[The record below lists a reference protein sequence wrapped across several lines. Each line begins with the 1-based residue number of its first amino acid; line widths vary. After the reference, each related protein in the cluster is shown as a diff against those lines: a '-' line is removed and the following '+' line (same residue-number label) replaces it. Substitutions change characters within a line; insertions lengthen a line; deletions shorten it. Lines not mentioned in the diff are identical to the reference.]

1 MNKFF
6 LTENEKKQILKL
18 HSVKNI
24 LLEKGERWAGP
35 AARARQYEIT
45 FGRNLDLPY
54 FREFVRRVEADQ
66 PIFSRRAENGQFE
79 YETQGY
85 RNTEDFIND
94 VSNEISNN
102 PSRSAHE
109 IIYERIERLNPN
121 DRAKFDKLAAEEA
134 ELIIRT
140 EYTNP
145 GNETTIYTRQN
156 YEQHINEQLDRLI
169 TANPEMTPT
178 MIKDA
183 IDAIEA
189 RFKQFIEGITGDAT
203 ANSHYS
209 DIPSRIKR
217 ERAPDNQVNQNT
229 VDNRSWFK
237 QTLQKITKSTWFKLN
252 RIFEEITLFS
262 RSVRASEGYLPDA
275 NINDSIRLIREYS
288 NNATSGAR
296 RKQILEELR
305 INLKTRITGETNI
318 INELEAAKTKIFEAI
333 DADPNLSTEAKKKF
347 KEDFEQR
354 ERFNWAGGIQERVNW
369 FNELKTDTET
379 SLGQGETPKDMAVSE
394 RYGTGPFGFTK
405 VKGTCWRLINL
416 IATGTFKFPT
426 EVYRDMMRYKG
437 TTRAKWGKNYLFLML
452 LKYGLLPAIGSIIM
466 FGWDAANCAYMSA
479 KAKDP
484 NYVDSL
490 PDGWKEACSAYQK
503 GGGQLFLYEIKD
515 KIIGKLYR
523 DITDI
528 FKGNNDDNWFEEGP
542 EWLNIVENVFD
553 FLNPFSTYFDNIVM
567 AYFDVQAWAKIMNS
581 FVDKAEEVE
590 DKVDNAVVKTK
601 EEIEK
606 LQDQQLSVEEKGEK
620 QIIKTNMDAGM
631 YSVVSDL
638 KNTKGWRYILD
649 NRTYNPDN
657 VTYIVD
663 DPLDDKI
670 KYIITTNRNTTAS
683 IITGNGKEFSG
694 GPERWE
700 EFVKYINRRI
710 QMSENQP
717 INDSGPRNV
726 QEEGYKIIY
735 NKLKKMIKEESEG
748 KKFGEDNFV
757 HWRKTFTFQSYDPEN
772 RDWKTVK
779 ISAKQDEIEKWL
791 DHYRKKYDEDD
802 SFVRAVV
809 HAFNED
815 KNGKNKIRKIS
826 FNKDYASLTEGIKPT
841 GILEFLSLIRE
852 SKELEIWSV
861 KYYSDGN
868 WELVKGSYTEEELK
882 NLGKVIQDKNKEQE
896 ERRNPV
902 DGLKKKNLQQ

>member
-1 MNKFF
+1 MHKFF
-6 LTENEKKQILKL
+6 LTETEKKQILKL

-24 LLEKGERWAGP
+24 LLEKGERWGGV
-35 AARARQYEIT
+35 RVRIRQYEIT

-66 PIFSRRAENGQFE
+66 PIFSKRAEDGTFE
-79 YETQGY
+79 YDSEGY
-85 RNTEDFIND
+85 RRTEDFID
-94 VSNEISNN
+94 RIESEVRNN
-102 PSRSAHE
+102 PDRPAHE

-121 DRAKFDKLAAEEA
+121 DRSKFDRLAAEEA
-134 ELIIRT
+134 QLIIKTELTSPANPATIEMRREYEDWMNRT
-140 EYTNP
+140 
-145 GNETTIYTRQN
+145 
-156 YEQHINEQLDRLI
+156 LDRLI
-169 TANPEMTPT
+169 QNNPTLTPT
-178 MIKDA
+178 GIKDI
-183 IDAIEA
+183 IDGMEA
-189 RFKQFIEGITGDAT
+189 KFKHFIEGETKDTT

-217 ERAPDNQVNQNT
+217 ERAPNNEVNPNT
-229 VDNRSWFK
+229 TDNRSWFT
-237 QTLQKITKSTWFKLN
+237 QMLQKVTKSTWFKLN

-305 INLKTRITGETNI
+305 INLKTRITGETNV
-318 INELEAAKTKIFEAI
+318 INELEAAKAKIFDAI
-333 DADPNLSTEAKKKF
+333 DADPNLSAEAKKKF

-354 ERFNWAGGIQERVNW
+354 ERFNWAGGVQERVNW

-379 SLGQGETPKDMAVSE
+379 SLGQGETPVDTKESY
-394 RYGTGPFGFTK
+394 RYGNGPFGFLK
-405 VKGTCWRLINL
+405 IKGICWRLINL
-416 IATGTFKFPT
+416 VATGTFKFPT
-426 EVYRDMMRYKG
+426 EVYRDMLRYKG
-437 TTRAKWGKNYLFLML
+437 TTRVKWGKNYLFLML
-452 LKYGLLPAIGSIIM
+452 LKYGLLPAMGSIIM
-466 FGWDAANCAYMSA
+466 FAWEANNCAYMSA

-490 PDGWKEACSAYQK
+490 PDGWKEACSAYEK
-503 GGGQLFLYEIKD
+503 GTGQLILYEIKD

-528 FKGNNDDNWFEEGP
+528 FKANNDDNWFEEGP
-542 EWLNIVENVFD
+542 EWLNITENVFD
-553 FLNPFSTYFDNIVM
+553 FLNPFSTYFDNIAM
-567 AYFDVQAWAKIMNS
+567 AYFDVQTWAKLMNT
-581 FVDKAEEVE
+581 FVDKTEEVE
-590 DKVDNAVVKTK
+590 ERVDNTVKKTK
-601 EEIEK
+601 EELDK
-606 LQDQQLSVEEKGEK
+606 LQDQELSVEEKGEK
-620 QIIKTNMDAGM
+620 QMIKTNMDAGM
-631 YSVVSDL
+631 NSVPSDL
-638 KNTKGWRYILD
+638 KKTRGWKYIFD
-649 NRTYNPDN
+649 NRSYNPEDI
-657 VTYIVD
+657 TYIVD

-670 KYIITTNRNTTAS
+670 KYVVSTNRNTTAS
-683 IITGNGKEFSG
+683 VITGNGQEFSG
-694 GPERWE
+694 GPERWDA
-700 EFVKYINRRI
+700 FVKYINRRI

>member
-1 MNKFF
+1 MHKFF
-6 LTENEKKQILKL
+6 LTETEKKQILKL

-24 LLEKGERWAGP
+24 LLEKGERWGGV
-35 AARARQYEIT
+35 RVRTRQYEIT

-66 PIFSRRAENGQFE
+66 PIFSKRAEDGTFE
-79 YETQGY
+79 YDSEGY
-85 RNTEDFIND
+85 RRTEDFID
-94 VSNEISNN
+94 RIESEVRNN
-102 PSRSAHE
+102 PDRPAHE

-121 DRAKFDKLAAEEA
+121 DRAKFDRLAAEEA
-134 ELIIRT
+134 QLIIKTELTSPANPATIEMRREYEDWMNRT
-140 EYTNP
+140 
-145 GNETTIYTRQN
+145 
-156 YEQHINEQLDRLI
+156 LDRLI
-169 TANPEMTPT
+169 QNNPTLTPT
-178 MIKDA
+178 GIKDI
-183 IDAIEA
+183 IDGMEA
-189 RFKQFIEGITGDAT
+189 KFKDFIEGETKDTT

-217 ERAPDNQVNQNT
+217 ERAPNNEVNPNT
-229 VDNRSWFK
+229 TDNRSWFT
-237 QTLQKITKSTWFKLN
+237 QMLQKVTKSTWFKLN

-262 RSVRASEGYLPDA
+262 RSVMASEGYLPDA

-305 INLKTRITGETNI
+305 INLKTRITGETNV
-318 INELEAAKTKIFEAI
+318 INELEAAKAKIFDAI
-333 DADPNLSTEAKKKF
+333 DADPNLSAEAKKKF

-354 ERFNWAGGIQERVNW
+354 ERFNWAGGVQERVNW

-379 SLGQGETPKDMAVSE
+379 SLGQGETPVDTKESY
-394 RYGTGPFGFTK
+394 RYGNGPFGFLK
-405 VKGTCWRLINL
+405 IKGICWRLINL
-416 IATGTFKFPT
+416 VATGTFKFPT
-426 EVYRDMMRYKG
+426 EVYRDMLRYKG
-437 TTRAKWGKNYLFLML
+437 TTRVKWGKNYLFLML
-452 LKYGLLPAIGSIIM
+452 LKYGLLPAMGSIIM
-466 FGWDAANCAYMSA
+466 FAWEANNCAYMSA

-490 PDGWKEACSAYQK
+490 PDGWKEACSAYEK
-503 GGGQLFLYEIKD
+503 GTGQLILYEIKD

-528 FKGNNDDNWFEEGP
+528 FKANNDDNWFEEGP
-542 EWLNIVENVFD
+542 EWLNITENVFD
-553 FLNPFSTYFDNIVM
+553 FLNPFSTYFDNIAM
-567 AYFDVQAWAKIMNS
+567 AYFDVQTWAKLMNT
-581 FVDKAEEVE
+581 FVDKTEEVE
-590 DKVDNAVVKTK
+590 ERVDNTVKKTK
-601 EEIEK
+601 EELDK
-606 LQDQQLSVEEKGEK
+606 LQDQELSVEEKGEK
-620 QIIKTNMDAGM
+620 QMIKTNMDAGM
-631 YSVVSDL
+631 NSVPSDL
-638 KNTKGWRYILD
+638 KKTRGWKYIFD
-649 NRTYNPDN
+649 NRSYNPEDI
-657 VTYIVD
+657 TYIVD

-670 KYIITTNRNTTAS
+670 KYVVSTNRNTTAS
-683 IITGNGKEFSG
+683 VITGNGQEFSG
-694 GPERWE
+694 GPERWDA
-700 EFVKYINRRI
+700 FVKYINRRI
-710 QMSENQP
+710 QMNDNQP
-717 INDSGPRNV
+717 IDDSGPKNV